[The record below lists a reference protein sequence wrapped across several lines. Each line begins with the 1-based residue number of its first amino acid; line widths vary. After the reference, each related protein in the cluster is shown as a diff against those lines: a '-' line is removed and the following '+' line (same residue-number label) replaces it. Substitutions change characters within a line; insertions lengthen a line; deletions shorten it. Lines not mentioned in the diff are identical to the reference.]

1 MGPGE
6 TGESRARPKSSL
18 IPAGSFECNA
28 RCGCAFGEVVW
39 VSELRGGVAV
49 HNAQSGEL
57 VTRVSTGNDNE
68 HIHFKSMVVVRDEI
82 WAGSLNGELHIFSAR
97 KQRWIC
103 RLLIS
108 GFETSAPITSLY
120 FDGYSVI
127 GGSETG
133 GVVQWNSYSRR
144 QVATFIAPA
153 PITAVVVVAGL
164 VVSGDNGG
172 EIRMWDPLSGEL
184 ATVHSAGKSGVT
196 CLLNEPTTATVWV
209 GRNNG
214 TISVYTLSGKEEDA
228 SVGDDPQTS
237 LVITLIGR
245 VPLGKGAIT
254 SLLCVTGKVMAT
266 TYDRSVAVLCATT
279 RSLLT
284 FQEDAHS
291 AFIYGVSA
299 VYVAE
304 TARVWTIGNDSTV
317 RIWDVPGYY
326 VPRQSVPA
334 LQPQEQAKVAEGQKG
349 ILTVENAK
357 LASCVAAAGAKMV
370 DLRQQVQQL
379 QNEGHELR
387 LRLATVN
394 DVMKEKDLEI
404 LAHKT
409 REREL
414 EELVKKLNK
423 DAADAN
429 ARSDA
434 AQRECNKVRSD
445 CDNATME
452 AARAKTNLSVK
463 ISEKAEV
470 EQQLSAQRTQQ
481 HHMEIQIRDKN
492 AELEHMR
499 SEVERL
505 HRMLEQETT
514 KHAAIRQS
522 CEKTLAENSTALQQ
536 EVDDLKRKTQL
547 MSSLLCSLEYTILR
561 NEEESR
567 DMTALLN
574 AYRRKVADKVAD
586 SHLSALLNLTM
597 MRNPTRFVLNCD
609 EHTKRVFRDRNGPLV
624 RFFQTL
630 QENDSLSYDKFVEY
644 LQHPAA
650 GLHNEQL
657 FEKLMELAQ
666 KEGGDVDYLITFKKT
681 LPILLDTLNP
691 HAVEASK
698 GGVGLSS
705 VQQGAC
711 GAGMGQAGAHST
723 AAGET
728 AVEVG
733 KEGRTVTSGKEV
745 EGDPST
751 NAAVESETDD
761 PLAKQLKSN
770 LDFILRTRQD
780 LVEQLGLLVRR
791 VKKGCQVV
799 EVLVGSTAKDSPF
812 PPVVRT
818 SNDGL
823 GDGARGHNV
832 GSVANNILKELRR
845 IVLCIV
851 SAHLT
856 VAERQQVGIQL

>member
-463 ISEKAEV
+463 ISEKV
-470 EQQLSAQRTQQ
+470 
-481 HHMEIQIRDKN
+481 
-492 AELEHMR
+492 
-499 SEVERL
+499 
-505 HRMLEQETT
+505 
-514 KHAAIRQS
+514 
-522 CEKTLAENSTALQQ
+522 
-536 EVDDLKRKTQL
+536 
-547 MSSLLCSLEYTILR
+547 
-561 NEEESR
+561 
-567 DMTALLN
+567 
-574 AYRRKVADKVAD
+574 
-586 SHLSALLNLTM
+586 
-597 MRNPTRFVLNCD
+597 
-609 EHTKRVFRDRNGPLV
+609 
-624 RFFQTL
+624 QTL